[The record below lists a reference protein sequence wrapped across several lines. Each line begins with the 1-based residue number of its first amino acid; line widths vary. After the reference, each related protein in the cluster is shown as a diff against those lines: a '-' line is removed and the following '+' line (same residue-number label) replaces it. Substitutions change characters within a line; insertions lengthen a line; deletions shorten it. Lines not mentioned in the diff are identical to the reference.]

1 MPSSIFRFKAFAI
14 EQEKVAMKIGT
25 DGVLLGAWAEI
36 PERAKN
42 ILDIGTGS
50 GLLSLQAAQRTSG
63 SAQILGV
70 DIDRSAVK
78 TATENFKNSS
88 WSSCLT
94 AKEWDITAETKTLGT
109 ENFDC
114 ILCNPPYFEGGPVSS
129 KRERNMA
136 RVASY
141 MSWPILFERIAS
153 LLSDKGVANLI
164 LPFESFEKARK
175 LAQDNGLYL
184 KRYCL
189 VKGHKDAPV
198 KRVLMGL
205 SREKSEEIK
214 EEELIIEVA
223 RHQYTKAY
231 YDLVQP
237 FYLKL

>member
-1 MPSSIFRFKAFAI
+1 
-14 EQEKVAMKIGT
+14 MKIGT

-42 ILDIGTGS
+42 ILDIGTGT
-50 GLLSLQAAQRTSG
+50 GVLSLQAAQRTSG
-63 SAQILGV
+63 SAQILGI

-94 AKEWDITAETKTLGT
+94 AKEWDITAESKTLGA

-114 ILCNPPYFEGGPVSS
+114 VLCNPPYFEGGPESS

-141 MSWPILFERIAS
+141 MSWPILFKRIAS

-175 LAQDNGLYL
+175 LAQDNGLFL
-184 KRYCL
+184 NRYCL

-198 KRVLMGL
+198 KRVLMSL
-205 SREKSEEIK
+205 SREKSEVIK

>member
-1 MPSSIFRFKAFAI
+1 MPSSIFKFKAFAI
-14 EQEKVAMKIGT
+14 EQEEVAMKIGT

-42 ILDIGTGS
+42 ILDIGTGT
-50 GLLSLQAAQRTSG
+50 GLLSLQAAQRTLG
-63 SAQILGV
+63 SAQILGL

-78 TATENFKNSS
+78 TATANFKNSS
-88 WSSCLT
+88 WSSCLK
-94 AKEWDITAETKTLGT
+94 AKEWDITVESKTLSA

-114 ILCNPPYFEGGPVSS
+114 ILCNPPFFDGGPVGP
-129 KRERNMA
+129 KKERNMA
-136 RVASY
+136 RLASY
-141 MSWPILFERIAS
+141 MSWPVLFNRIAS

-175 LAQDNGLYL
+175 LAQDNSLFL
-184 KRYCL
+184 KRYRL

-198 KRVLMGL
+198 KRVLIGL
-205 SREKSEEIK
+205 SREKSEVIK

-231 YDLVQP
+231 YNLVQP

>member
-1 MPSSIFRFKAFAI
+1 MPSSIFKFKAFAI
-14 EQEKVAMKIGT
+14 EQKEVAMKIGT

-42 ILDIGTGS
+42 ILDIGTGT

-63 SAQILGV
+63 AAQILGV

-94 AKEWDITAETKTLGT
+94 AKEWNITAESKTLVT

-114 ILCNPPYFEGGPVSS
+114 ILCNPPFFEGGPVGL
-129 KRERNMA
+129 KTNRNMA

-141 MSWPILFERIAS
+141 MHWPILFERVAS

-198 KRVLMGL
+198 KRVLMSL
-205 SREKSEEIK
+205 SREKSEVIK
-214 EEELIIEVA
+214 EEELIIEEV